1 LIKSLIK
8 VIKDFITQGVTTL
21 PLKRNPILRI
31 MRGGAQENDEG
42 HIDHVEQRILG
53 QLNRGKLF
61 GLPCSLFILCV
72 GDRALG

>member
-21 PLKRNPILRI
+21 PLKRNPILRF

-42 HIDHVEQRILG
+42 HIDHVE
-53 QLNRGKLF
+53 
-61 GLPCSLFILCV
+61 
-72 GDRALG
+72 